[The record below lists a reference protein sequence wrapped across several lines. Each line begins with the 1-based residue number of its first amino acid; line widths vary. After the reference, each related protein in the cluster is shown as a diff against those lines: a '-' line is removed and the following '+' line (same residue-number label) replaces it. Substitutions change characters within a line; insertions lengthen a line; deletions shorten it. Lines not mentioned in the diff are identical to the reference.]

1 VPSAYPEG
9 RFRRFGVA
17 CEAIARALWNR
28 DVLGDA
34 SAMAFALFL
43 ASIPMLGLA
52 GVVLARV
59 LRGEPQ
65 VIALVSSLIDVA
77 PEDVRAIVDR
87 HLARGADETIAP
99 LFLLSSLWM
108 AAGAFHAAMTA
119 YEHALDANRRSFI
132 EKRAI
137 ALGCVVALIAALV
150 VLSALTVALSGG
162 PLAIVFALFDRVG
175 FADGG
180 ARSPGA
186 FPPLLA
192 AGVAFLFVGAFFR
205 IGVRHR
211 HSRPAIWPGAA
222 ATSAIGTLSSVAF
235 GKYAQSLA
243 RYAVFYGSLAAVAVF
258 LLWLWLCC
266 VALLV
271 GVEVNAHVESN
282 RAKRASDRRM

>member
-1 VPSAYPEG
+1 MSPAVWL
-9 RFRRFGVA
+9 RRFVSTSA
-17 CEAIARALWNR
+17 AIARALWTRNA
-28 DVLGDA
+28 LGDA

-43 ASIPMLGLA
+43 ATIPLLGLA

-59 LRGEPQ
+59 LRGEPH
-65 VIALVSSLIDVA
+65 VVALVSSLIDVA

-87 HLARGADETIAP
+87 HLARGSDETIAP
-99 LFLLSSLWM
+99 LFLLGSLWL

-119 YEHALDANRRSFI
+119 YENALDAERRSFV
-132 EKRAI
+132 EKRAL
-137 ALGCVVALIAALV
+137 AMACVVALIAALV
-150 VLSALTVALSGG
+150 VLSALTVFLWGG
-162 PLAIVFALFDRVG
+162 PLTVVFALFGD
-175 FADGG
+175 
-180 ARSPGA
+180 ARSESPGA
-186 FPPLLA
+186 FPPFIA
-192 AGVAFLFVGAFFR
+192 TVVAFLFVGAFFR
-205 IGVRHR
+205 VGVRHR

-271 GVEVNAHVESN
+271 GVEVNAHFE
-282 RAKRASDRRM
+282 KRRGTRPG